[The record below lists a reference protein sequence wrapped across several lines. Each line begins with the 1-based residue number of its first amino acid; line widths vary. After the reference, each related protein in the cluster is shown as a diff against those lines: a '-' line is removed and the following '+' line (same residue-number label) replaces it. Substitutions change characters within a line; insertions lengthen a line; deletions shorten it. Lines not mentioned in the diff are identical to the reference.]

1 MSSTILGLPSGVFL
15 LWVSSFFFLIS
26 SVIILKPLFEKRDK
40 LTTAFFVWLLGMGLL
55 HLFLGLGILLNIT
68 PLLHLGVFFGLTG
81 SAYLIRIP
89 FSGLI
94 SRYEKTGFYLVLLAG
109 WAIVVWM
116 FLWPHV
122 HTMELMLRLLFG
134 YMILVAGILPGPY
147 LIWMGIKSRN
157 KAAKIKAIGGG
168 AGIISCCLVADLFVL
183 FTYMGVAILPEFLMT
198 MAPVIL
204 ITAVLWGRKI
214 EKQEETLKNNNF

>member
-26 SVIILKPLFEKRDK
+26 SIIILKPLFEKKDK

-55 HLFLGLGILLNIT
+55 HLFLGLGILLDIT
-68 PLLHLGVFFGLTG
+68 TLLHLGVFFGLTG

-94 SRYEKTGFYLVLLAG
+94 PRYEKTGFYLVLLAG
-109 WAIVVWM
+109 WIIVAWM

-122 HTMELMLRLLFG
+122 HSIELMLRLLFG

-147 LIWMGIKSRN
+147 LIWMGIKSKIRAVRT
-157 KAAKIKAIGGG
+157 KAVGGG
-168 AGIISCCLVADLFVL
+168 IGIISCCLVADLFVL
-183 FTYMGVAILPEFLMT
+183 VAYMGVAILPEFLMT
-198 MAPVIL
+198 IAPIIL
-204 ITAVLWGRKI
+204 IASVLYGRKI
-214 EKQEETLKNNNF
+214 EKQEEVLN